1 MNGQNGH
8 ASNGKSPA
16 KGTKAPPAAKA
27 KAAAAPPSAPA
38 AKAAPSTL
46 AAALVLLLALAAVL
60 AGCATRT
67 APRVTM
73 LGDGVLRS
81 PSPEEAEA
89 YCRNFGAPLRFV
101 PPTIEPAP
109 KGEVAYRCD

>member
-1 MNGQNGH
+1 MRH
-8 ASNGKSPA
+8 RATP
-16 KGTKAPPAAKA
+16 
-27 KAAAAPPSAPA
+27 
-38 AKAAPSTL
+38 L
-46 AAALVLLLALAAVL
+46 ILLALAAVL

-73 LGDGVLRS
+73 LGDGVLHS

-109 KGEVAYRCD
+109 KGEVTYRCD